1 MEIDERMNAICINM
15 MSMFDITIQYLDEAI
30 DVYLN
35 SSVMR
40 TPKIDDNKVDHLE
53 RSIEEEC
60 LTLILKERPFS
71 KDLRKVTGIF
81 KMVEDI
87 ERLEIM
93 RKICFGASAIF

>member
-1 MEIDERMNAICINM
+1 MEIDERMNAICINTL
-15 MSMFDITIQYLDEAI
+15 SMFDITIQYLDEAI

-60 LTLILKERPFS
+60 LTLILKERP
-71 KDLRKVTGIF
+71 
-81 KMVEDI
+81 
-87 ERLEIM
+87 
-93 RKICFGASAIF
+93 